1 MSVKRQ
7 HKGKGGRGEGGKGKG
22 GRGKGEGGRG
32 KGEGGVEGIK
42 RGRGWGSRE
51 LQNAKAGAQT
61 RSEQLLCTRV
71 LVKAFSSKH
80 G

>member
-1 MSVKRQ
+1 M
-7 HKGKGGRGEGGKGKG
+7 GRGEGGKGE
-22 GRGKGEGGRG
+22 R
-32 KGEGGVEGIK
+32 GVEGIK

-51 LQNAKAGAQT
+51 LQNAKAGAQP
-61 RSEQLLCTRV
+61 RSEQLPCTRV

>member
-7 HKGKGGRGEGGKGKG
+7 HKGKGGRGEGGKG
-22 GRGKGEGGRG
+22 GRGEGG
-32 KGEGGVEGIK
+32 KGVGGRGVEGIK
-42 RGRGWGSRE
+42 RRRGWGSRE
-51 LQNAKAGAQT
+51 LQNAKAEAQT
-61 RSEQLLCTRV
+61 RSEQLPCTRV